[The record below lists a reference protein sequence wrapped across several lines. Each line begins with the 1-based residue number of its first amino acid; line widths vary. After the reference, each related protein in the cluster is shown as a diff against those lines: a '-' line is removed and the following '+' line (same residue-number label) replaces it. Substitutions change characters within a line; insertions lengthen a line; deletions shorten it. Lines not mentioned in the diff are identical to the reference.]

1 MATSCNHGLPPGVW
15 CKRCD
20 LEAARQEGYRDAVA
34 KLRLLDGYWADRLER
49 ALALTP
55 PPAEGGREAE
65 QKAWAAGLVEGAY
78 LRALADVEREYY
90 DPERADSGATLMT
103 VLARLRN
110 GGGDK

>member
-1 MATSCNHGLPPGVW
+1 MGA
-15 CKRCD
+15 D
-20 LEAARQEGYRDAVA
+20 
-34 KLRLLDGYWADRLER
+34 DGH
-49 ALALTP
+49 
-55 PPAEGGREAE
+55 
-65 QKAWAAGLVEGAY
+65 